1 MYTENQSRQL
11 YVLNATASNIKDPG
25 THPKDA
31 EAANN
36 LNDSSPAGAAKLIC
50 KKDEAFFFYKGPQ
63 GGLQRSDLIK
73 KCNVKSVTCTSAASL
88 AHKMK
93 AYTVKFISNVTPI
106 VGQTYMLTLN
116 IREFMS
122 MDYNT
127 VHNKWAVT
135 KAITGDTAQTI
146 LTRLKASL
154 DKNMGREP
162 ITYVTSAVSGTGA
175 NAVLTITEAQ
185 QPWRRGVATEEFVN
199 FEVLAAT
206 VLDSNGEEVNWAT
219 VEETTNGTIPNNR
232 TIADME
238 YFFHKQRGD
247 IYGQFG
253 YPDTIDTEYQVKTG
267 ITDSKD
273 PYYGGY
279 SVLDIHFYYEGNS
292 MNVGHSEKT
301 ITFVGTQDV
310 IKKLIGHAANPSAS
324 PAVTAS
330 GLHAWLAGTPVT
342 IETVGTGW

>member
-11 YVLNATASNIKDPG
+11 YVLNATTSNIKDPG
-25 THPKDA
+25 TQPKDA
-31 EAANN
+31 TAANN
-36 LNDSSPAGAAKLIC
+36 LSDSSPAGAAKLIC
-50 KKDEAFFFYKGPQ
+50 KNDEAFFFYKGPQ

-73 KCNVKSVTCTSAASL
+73 KCNVMSVTCTSAASL

-93 AYTVKFISNVTPI
+93 AYTVKFISGVTPI

-206 VLDSNGEEVNWAT
+206 VLDANGEEVEWAT
-219 VEETTNGTIPNNR
+219 VEETTNGTIPNTR

-247 IYGQFG
+247 IYGEFG
-253 YPDTIDTEYQVKTG
+253 YPDNIDTEYMVKADNT
-267 ITDSKD
+267 T
-273 PYYGGY
+273 GY

-301 ITFVGTQDV
+301 ITFVGTQDA
-310 IKKLIGHAANPSAS
+310 IKKLIGHAATTGQSA
-324 PAVTAS
+324 TAAT
-330 GLHAWLAGTPVT
+330 GLYAFLENTPVT